1 MLHQGQIYRW
11 ITPLFLHS
19 DFLHILVI
27 SLLTQL
33 NATGQIIVG
42 FQLEKVA
49 GPLNTMGL
57 YFISGVG
64 GILMSSLAVD
74 TLSVGAS
81 CAIFGLIG
89 GIFAYYIMN
98 WRTLDIIGQTMK
110 CCLCCVLFI
119 ILVYTLLFTS
129 MVGFQYKI

>member
-42 FQLEKVA
+42 FQHEKVA

-81 CAIFGLIG
+81 CAIFD
-89 GIFAYYIMN
+89 F
-98 WRTLDIIGQTMK
+98 
-110 CCLCCVLFI
+110 V
-119 ILVYTLLFTS
+119 V
-129 MVGFQYKI
+129 